1 MSERHQTLERIRNAF
16 RLYCRG
22 DRTEA
27 RSLLTGI
34 WDELGPAGDIFHRCV
49 AAHYLADMS
58 DDPQAELEWD
68 LRALEIAN
76 ELEGQVAETYPLA
89 ASVRAFLPSL
99 HLNLADDYRK
109 MGDFQKARQ
118 HAEAGLA
125 LSGSLGVDAYGQT
138 IRAGLIRVDAQIED
152 RDSGPAIIFD
162 FDM

>member
-1 MSERHQTLERIRNAF
+1 MSERHQTLERIRGAF

-22 DRTEA
+22 DRAEA
-27 RSLLTGI
+27 RSLLTAI

-58 DDPQAELEWD
+58 DDPEIELEWD

-76 ELEGQVAETYPLA
+76 SLEGEVAETNPLA

-118 HAEAGLA
+118 HAEAGFA
-125 LSGSLGVDAYGQT
+125 LSGSLGRDAYAQT
-138 IRAGLIRVDAQIED
+138 IRAGLIRVDAQIQD

-162 FDM
+162 GDM